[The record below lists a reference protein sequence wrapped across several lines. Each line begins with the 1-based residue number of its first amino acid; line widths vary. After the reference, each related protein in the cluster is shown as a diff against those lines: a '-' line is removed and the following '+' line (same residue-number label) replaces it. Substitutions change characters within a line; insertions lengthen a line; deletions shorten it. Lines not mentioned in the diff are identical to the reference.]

1 MTYPETSLHHADL
14 LRAYG
19 GRAVRLAG
27 VVALA
32 LALGASTPAFAA
44 DAVVRGVDT
53 STQDGTTVVRI
64 QLSGVEG
71 TPSVSPF
78 RQGDPERLVLDIAG
92 ASVDA
97 EVATTSAG
105 LVSNVATANQDGM
118 ARVTLSLS
126 KSATWKIAT
135 EGDVVVVTLKAGAVE
150 DPLASALGA
159 GSDLPSRL
167 SGPQASADV
176 ALTTLDFQQRDRTSR
191 VILGVRG
198 AEASITQPQA
208 GVIVV
213 DIPGAQIPQSLK
225 RELDTRFFQSAVDS
239 VRATAT
245 KAGTRVTVRL
255 RAGAEYA
262 VKKEGP
268 LTVLEVQVPGDV
280 VAPVATALQNAG
292 GVQSADPAAPSTP
305 ETSGEKVLGN
315 ATGKETLITG
325 SGRKVD
331 PQAVFGSG
339 GGAQAPGGFS
349 FATDVGSATDRASD
363 GRRMSID
370 LQEADIHTVFRFI
383 ADFAEVNIVAS
394 DEVQGKV
401 TVRLKDVPWDEA
413 LGAVLQAKGL
423 GAQRLGNIL
432 RVAPIDKIKS
442 EQQAAVEAKKAVS
455 ELADLTVYV
464 APLNY
469 ASALDVEKQVASLLS
484 ERGSVQVDTRGNQLI
499 IKDVEERV
507 AQVRELLKHLDSPNR
522 EVDIEARF
530 VEASSNFTRS
540 LGIQWG
546 SNVDAS
552 ATTGY
557 PTGAMFPSDV
567 KLSGGI
573 APATGNAAFY
583 SQGSDNLIV
592 DLGAAGSAG
601 AVSFALGSIPG
612 LVDINARLSAIQ
624 SEGFGRVVSNPHVR
638 TLDNEEARV
647 SQGARIPFVSVSQGG
662 TQVQFIQAA
671 LELAVTPHITT
682 DGGIFLDIQLTNNR
696 PDFGNTVQGNPA
708 IQTKE
713 ITTSVLVADGDTTV
727 LGGVYATTESESER
741 KVPFL
746 GSIPFLG
753 AFFKSTLREKSQ
765 NEMLV
770 FITPRIVPV
779 ATRAASGS

>member
-1 MTYPETSLHHADL
+1 MTYPGTSLHRADL
-14 LRAYG
+14 LHAYG

-32 LALGASTPAFAA
+32 LALGVTTPAFAA
-44 DAVVRGVDT
+44 DTVVRGVET
-53 STQDGTTVVRI
+53 STRDGTTVVRI

-71 TPSVSPF
+71 TPRVSPF

-92 ASVDA
+92 ATVDA

-105 LVSNVATANQDGM
+105 LVSSVVAANQEGM

-126 KSATWKIAT
+126 RSATWQIAV
-135 EGDVVVVTLKAGAVE
+135 EGDIVVVTLKAGAVD

-159 GSDLPSRL
+159 ATDLPSRL
-167 SGPQASADV
+167 SGPRASADT

-198 AEASITQPQA
+198 AEASITQPQS

-268 LTVLEVQVPGDV
+268 LTVIEVQVPGDV
-280 VAPVATALQNAG
+280 LAPVATALQT

-305 ETSGEKVLGN
+305 ETSAERGLGN

-370 LQEADIHTVFRFI
+370 LQEADIHTIFRFI
-383 ADFAEVNIVAS
+383 ADFADVNIVAS
-394 DEVQGKV
+394 DEVTGKV

-432 RVAPIDKIKS
+432 RVAPIDKIKA
-442 EQQAAVEAKKAVS
+442 EQQAAVESKKAVT

-469 ASALDVEKQVASLLS
+469 ASASDVEKQVASLLS

-499 IKDVEERV
+499 IKDIEERI
-507 AQVRELLKHLDSPNR
+507 AQVRELLKHLDTPNR

-567 KLSGGI
+567 KVSGGI
-573 APATGNAAFY
+573 SPSTGNAAFY

-592 DLGAAGSAG
+592 DLGATGSAG

-638 TLDNEEARV
+638 TLDNVQARV

-713 ITTSVLVADGDTTV
+713 IQTSVLVADGDTTV

-741 KVPFL
+741 KIPLL

-753 AFFKSTLREKSQ
+753 VLFKSTLREKSQ

-779 ATRAASGS
+779 STRTASGS